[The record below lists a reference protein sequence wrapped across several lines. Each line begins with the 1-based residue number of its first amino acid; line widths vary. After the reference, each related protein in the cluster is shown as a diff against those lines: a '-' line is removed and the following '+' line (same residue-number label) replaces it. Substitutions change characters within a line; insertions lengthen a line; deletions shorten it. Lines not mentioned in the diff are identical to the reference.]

1 MSQFKP
7 GFRISLLDIAVLT
20 VAAIL
25 AYVISSRSMI
35 LMTIVLFVV
44 GHFFLFCNVIR
55 ISRISELIWAGVF
68 VSMSTITEIA
78 GIVSWYTTIG
88 ISLFVT
94 FVLVILELRK
104 ESYHGVLWQEVNPNL
119 PVWYEKN
126 MAGSESVS

>member
-7 GFRISLLDIAVLT
+7 GFRTSLLDIAVLT

-25 AYVISSRSMI
+25 AYVTSSRSMI
-35 LMTIVLFVV
+35 LITIVLFVV

-55 ISRISELIWAGVF
+55 MSRIPELIWAGVF

-104 ESYHGVLWQEVNPNL
+104 ESYHGVLWQKVNPNL